1 MQNIFPP
8 NTSAYLSY
16 NETIFKV
23 HLKQSKKKKRKNNN
37 RKLLL
42 WRHEKA
48 SKVIH
53 AEKLH
58 IGIFILKIIYTLM
71 RIIKISQKT
80 KIY

>member
-8 NTSAYLSY
+8 NTSACLSY

-23 HLKQSKKKKRKNNN
+23 HLKQRKKKKNN

-42 WRHEKA
+42 WRRKKA

-71 RIIKISQKT
+71 RIIKISKSKDI